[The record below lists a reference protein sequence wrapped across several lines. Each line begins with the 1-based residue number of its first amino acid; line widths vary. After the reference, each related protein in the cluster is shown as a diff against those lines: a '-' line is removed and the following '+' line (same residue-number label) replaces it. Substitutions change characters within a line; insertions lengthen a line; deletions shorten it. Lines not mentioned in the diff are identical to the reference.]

1 MTKMYRVIKMESWTD
16 DAKTKWSNL
25 EDIDKFV
32 VGSSVIL
39 TVGGAIVGL
48 LMGKPAVFAAGAG
61 ISAVLVGVRWATK
74 GDDDDHPNVHTHH
87 APAQT
92 RTTRSPGL
100 MPRRDVDYTYGGGE
114 LGAPIGR
121 MVDTG
126 PVRTF
131 NGLPSMED
139 AKNFP
144 LMHRVPDADIRTEPL
159 DDRIRWATT
168 GPLGPYTGQ
177 TVTGFW

>member
-1 MTKMYRVIKMESWTD
+1 MESWFD
-16 DAKTKWSNL
+16 DAKAKWTDL
-25 EDIDKFV
+25 EDVDKFI
-32 VGSSVIL
+32 VGSAAVL
-39 TVGGAIVGL
+39 TVGGGVVAL
-48 LMGKPAVFAAGAG
+48 FTGKPAVFAAGAG
-61 ISAVLVGVRWATK
+61 ISAVLVGVRWVTK
-74 GDDDDHPNVHTHH
+74 KDD
-87 APAQT
+87 APVTPAAQV
-92 RTTRSPGL
+92 RGRANRPPIPRSPGL
-100 MPRRDVDYTYGGGE
+100 MPRRSVDYTYGGGE

-121 MVDTG
+121 MEDTG

>member
-1 MTKMYRVIKMESWTD
+1 MESWIDDTKSKWTD
-16 DAKTKWSNL
+16 LS
-25 EDIDKFV
+25 EIDKFV
-32 VGSSVIL
+32 VGSAVTL
-39 TVGGAIVGL
+39 TIGGGIVAL
-48 LMGKPAVFAAGAG
+48 FTGKPAVFAAGAG
-61 ISAVLVGVRWATK
+61 ISAVLVGVRWVTK
-74 GDDDDHPNVHTHH
+74 DEEETPV
-87 APAQT
+87 PASAQA
-92 RTTRSPGL
+92 RGRANKVPMPRSPGL
-100 MPRRDVDYTYGGGE
+100 MPRRDADYTYGGGE

-121 MVDTG
+121 MEDTG

-159 DDRIRWATT
+159 DDRIRWATS
-168 GPLGPYTGQ
+168 GSLGPYHGQ

>member
-1 MTKMYRVIKMESWTD
+1 MESPWVD
-16 DAKTKWSNL
+16 NIKDKWADL

-39 TVGGAIVGL
+39 TVGGAILGL
-48 LMGKPAVFAAGAG
+48 AMGKPAVFAAGAG
-61 ISAVLVGVRWATK
+61 VSAVMVGVRWATR
-74 GDDDDHPNVHTHH
+74 GDASPPTPP
-87 APAQT
+87 APPAVRRAT
-92 RTTRSPGL
+92 SSPGL
-100 MPRRDVDYTYGGGE
+100 AARREVDYSYGGGE

-121 MVDTG
+121 MTDTG
-126 PVRTF
+126 PVHTF

-139 AKNFP
+139 AKGFP